1 MLRRGGG
8 EGEGHHLFAKQHSAS
23 LLLLSTFSSFSD
35 AKHWD
40 SQKRDNIFGREA
52 QCAPQLFVSE
62 LVIPRNESS
71 KCHGLTMVWA
81 VLWSSHGICIVQQC
95 WRSPSPSPWSFLFV
109 SNTEWLGATSSPGG
123 CWGGVGMRESHLHPA
138 GYQTLLGPWGVGS
151 IRLLP
156 LCTFPL

>member
-1 MLRRGGG
+1 MDVKERGRATTFLRNNIQP
-8 EGEGHHLFAKQHSAS
+8 LFCFSPPS
-23 LLLLSTFSSFSD
+23 PLSQRQNIGTV
-35 AKHWD
+35 
-40 SQKRDNIFGREA
+40 KRETKFFGREA

-71 KCHGLTMVWA
+71 KWHGLTMVWA